1 MKNPDS
7 DAYAK
12 SSLFKPTF
20 FYECMHF
27 EVWEL
32 ILNIMYAYLS
42 SQDYFFYTMG
52 WFVQKNHQSHKF

>member
-20 FYECMHF
+20 

-32 ILNIMYAYLS
+32 ILNTMYAFLS
-42 SQDYFFYTMG
+42 SQDYFFLHHGMICR
-52 WFVQKNHQSHKF
+52 KESSKS

>member
-20 FYECMHF
+20 FMNAAF
-27 EVWEL
+27 RSWEL